1 MNTTVSKPA
10 RTAIGFSALKG
21 GDFLEKEVN
30 NFLGKKNTGVNWR
43 IESNY
48 HFGGYAKINEELVN
62 FMRSFETEYNIQLD
76 AVYTAKMFYGL
87 FELIKTGSIK
97 PYSVVVAV
105 HSGGIQG
112 NQGMKL

>member
-1 MNTTVSKPA
+1 MNTTASIPA

-21 GDFLEKEVN
+21 GDFLEQEVN
-30 NFLGKKNTGVNWR
+30 SFLGEEQTGVNWR

-48 HFGGYAKINEELVN
+48 HFGGYAKINDELVN
-62 FMRSFETEYNIQLD
+62 FMHSFENEYNIQLD

-87 FELIKTGSIK
+87 FDLIKTGSIK
-97 PYSVVVAV
+97 PSSVVVAV

-112 NQGMKL
+112 NRGMKL